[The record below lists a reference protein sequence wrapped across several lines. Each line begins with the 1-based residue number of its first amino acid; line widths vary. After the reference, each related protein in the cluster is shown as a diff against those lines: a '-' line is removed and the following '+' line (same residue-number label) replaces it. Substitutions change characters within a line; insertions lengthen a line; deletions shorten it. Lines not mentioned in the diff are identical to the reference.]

1 MSSSDIEKGK
11 GDEIYIEDSIKEEWK
26 RTFFRKVQR
35 SNSPMPDSCCIFRV
49 PEVLRRQKRFAYQPD
64 IVSIGP
70 FHRGGKKFRS
80 LENVKKWY
88 LKGFLE
94 STKIEWDRLIASIT
108 TEVKRARNCYAEPL
122 NLDENNF
129 VEMLILDG
137 CFLIELFRK
146 ASSEPDSARAAA
158 ARVYE
163 TKSPCAVPKSPRA
176 APARLP
182 AALARPPAAPA
193 PIQGDPIFSVP
204 CMLEYLYHDLLL
216 LENQLPWFV
225 LQIFYDLIQDGH
237 PKKLPLSR
245 VVINFFKKS
254 VADDKIFLVADDPK
268 IFNYHESE
276 SPHEILHILDL
287 IRSALV
293 GQKQQDNKSSPLC
306 SIVQTTCNKLGKKL
320 RALIVRN
327 KASTVN
333 EDSSSH
339 LPKRI
344 PSAATL
350 SEAGVKFKKGER
362 GCILNITFKHG
373 VFTIPPLVI
382 EERTGPLFRNLMAY
396 EQCYQGRKHKITSYA
411 VLMDNL
417 IDTSKDV
424 DLLCEKGIVANWL
437 SAEDA
442 SKYFNELYND
452 TTVIGYNYEG
462 LCKDVEEYHKVL
474 WNRWREKLK
483 RDYFGT
489 PWATISF
496 FAAFVLLVLTFLQ
509 TIYTIHP
516 YYHPRD

>member
-1 MSSSDIEKGK
+1 MASSDIEKGK
-11 GDEIYIEDSIKEEWK
+11 GDDISLECRIKEEWK
-26 RTFFRKVQR
+26 STFIDKVLH
-35 SNSPMPDSCCIFRV
+35 SKSPMPDSCCIFRV
-49 PEVLRRQKRFAYQPD
+49 PEVLRRQKKLSYQPD

-70 FHRGGKKFRS
+70 FHRGGKEFQR
-80 LENVKKWY
+80 LENVKEWY
-88 LKGFLE
+88 LKCFLARN
-94 STKIEWDRLIASIT
+94 TKIELDSLIASIT
-108 TEVKRARNCYAEPL
+108 EYETPARNCYAEPL
-122 NLDENNF
+122 NDLDQNDF

-146 ASSEPDSARAAA
+146 AAAA
-158 ARVYE
+158 A
-163 TKSPCAVPKSPRA
+163 
-176 APARLP
+176 
-182 AALARPPAAPA
+182 AAL
-193 PIQGDPIFSVP
+193 PIDRDGNQDDPIFDVP

-225 LQIFYDLIQDGH
+225 LEFLYCQIEENTNQAK
-237 PKKLPLSR
+237 PPLSQ
-245 VVINFFKKS
+245 VVIGFFKNS
-254 VADDKIFLVADDPK
+254 VADDKIF
-268 IFNYHESE
+268 NYHESDS
-276 SPHEILHILDL
+276 SPEILHILDL

-293 GQKQQDNKSSPLC
+293 EQKQQDNKSPPPYSTD
-306 SIVQTTCNKLGKKL
+306 QTTGNYCLP
-320 RALIVRN
+320 RIPCAIIVRY
-327 KASTVN
+327 KTPMRKT
-333 EDSSSH
+333 DSSSPKTDQTTGNWRLRSILCALFRNKTPTVKTDSSSPKTDGH
-339 LPKRI
+339 LPQRI

-396 EQCYQGRKHKITSYA
+396 EQCYQNRQHKITSYA

-437 SAEDA
+437 SAEVA
-442 SKYFNELYND
+442 SKFFNELYND